1 MENATWYDILS
12 LSLLSINVI
21 LTFYVCYLCNKIP
34 EYVLTKKYK
43 TSIKLLMNGIALT
56 EVLFLISL
64 HSWILN
70 DMGASIGYLDSF
82 SSLIYTIAENVKS
95 LLFLTIIIMVIKWVK
110 IKLNFVKECVLKNV
124 K

>member
-1 MENATWYDILS
+1 
-12 LSLLSINVI
+12 
-21 LTFYVCYLCNKIP
+21 
-34 EYVLTKKYK
+34 
-43 TSIKLLMNGIALT
+43 
-56 EVLFLISL
+56 
-64 HSWILN
+64 
-70 DMGASIGYLDSF
+70 MGASIGYLDSF